1 MLSDGVIASPAKYT
15 DFLPCCEPGAGTG
28 SSVAFFAQ
36 SFLLTLSLARSVVLF
51 SVSIALSFLNYRGL
65 HIIGNAAVAS
75 TVYIIIPFV
84 VLAVLALPHVEPRHW
99 VHENWTAVQ
108 WSEFIN
114 VMFW

>member
-1 MLSDGVIASPAKYT
+1 LLNYAHLLPSDLAFVWSSPLETAT
-15 DFLPCCEPGAGTG
+15 QELTG
-28 SSVAFFAQ
+28 MC
-36 SFLLTLSLARSVVLF
+36 LRRRVVLF

-99 VHENWTAVQ
+99 VHEDWSAVQ

>member
-1 MLSDGVIASPAKYT
+1 METATQEL
-15 DFLPCCEPGAGTG
+15 TG
-28 SSVAFFAQ
+28 MC
-36 SFLLTLSLARSVVLF
+36 LRRRVVLF

-99 VHENWTAVQ
+99 VHEDWSAVQ